1 MILNKTK
8 ANILLQNI
16 LLNITNIVPRDQ
28 NIANSHG
35 KEIKRNTL

>member
-16 LLNITNIVPRDQ
+16 LLNITNIFARDK